1 VNCSPSVADGCETQ
15 LGTMT
20 NCGACGDTC
29 SAPNT
34 TATCDQSTNPGTC
47 SYSCVAGFANCNGTM
62 SDGCEIDTQTD
73 NNNCGS
79 CGHVCP
85 PGTTCQQGSCIGFCP
100 AGPAGD
106 CSHFNSCSGH
116 GCCTSQSSCNCDEP
130 WSGAGCTDRPTI
142 DCSTLTTCAECLL
155 NAASGCVY

>member
-1 VNCSPSVADGCETQ
+1 GAWGPCTGDLTPSVELCDGPGNDCDGTVDNGFDLQHDPRNCGTCGVVCNLPHATAGCAGGHCTTVVCDAGYANCSPSVADGCETQ

-34 TATCDQSTNPGTC
+34 TATCDQSTNPATC
-47 SYSCVAGFANCNGTM
+47 SYTCVAGFANCNGTM

-85 PGTTCQQGSCIGFCP
+85 TGTTCQ
-100 AGPAGD
+100 
-106 CSHFNSCSGH
+106 
-116 GCCTSQSSCNCDEP
+116 
-130 WSGAGCTDRPTI
+130 
-142 DCSTLTTCAECLL
+142 
-155 NAASGCVY
+155 